1 MDVDF
6 ERGRLYVSTFDGNL
20 YRYKFSTPLDEVSKK
35 KVLGLTE
42 KESNIDRAESYKGC
56 EKPRAIKF
64 WEERNEVYVGYG
76 GGRIFVYKADKISD
90 GPICKHP

>member
-20 YRYKFSTPLDEVSKK
+20 YRYKFSTPLDEVRAAKFNQ
-35 KVLGLTE
+35 

-56 EKPRAIKF
+56 EKPRTIKF

-90 GPICKHP
+90 GPICKRIVES